1 MAARDPDFSQLS
13 ALVSSFQQQQ
23 QPQQQVDPLVVDP
36 TDTNTDG
43 MSFQELFSHYL
54 APEVAKLPQSSAAP
68 TAADS
73 LAFTFGD
80 DQSSNAIAG
89 PSSASSFDPSTF
101 MPTIPG
107 SPIGAFSPSS
117 DGNSSHRSPMSFPDL
132 DFSATSDPFALDPSI
147 FGVSAQLDY
156 GMPVDAAIDTSLS
169 FTPATSAASE
179 TPLSVLPNAPLPPL
193 PDLFLEAASTSAP
206 TEQQQ
211 QASAAPAPV
220 IAATAELTASG
231 RPKRNVA
238 HSVLDADEDEDDAMY
253 SSDASAA
260 TTTRK
265 SSARGSSRKP
275 SAAKKARASSSGAS
289 DAGGAHHASTSA
301 SAAAAAEAKRLA
313 RTSVVPLAS
322 SDLHKTTANSKLP
335 PVPQWAD
342 KPDPDEY
349 QKLSSKEKRQMRN
362 KISARNFR
370 HRRKE
375 YITTLEDEISSRD
388 TIISELRDE
397 VGVIRA
403 ENSGLR
409 TEVATLKEKWQDLL
423 DKLSSLSGT
432 PVAQPAGTA
441 AAGLGTNPPRA
452 VAAAAGSSTVAS
464 LAAVKEE
471 EGDVGSLS
479 AQPSSSS
486 SSSSRR
492 IGTRSGGVARPN
504 LTKDVSALGRRG
516 ATGSWATAGGFG
528 GGFTSVHTTLLPDV
542 NLADGLHGKPSLPP
556 FATQSFNPALNALNA
571 NQLADLPAMTAHLRN
586 AGLSSV
592 GNGQQPQQQQQQ
604 APKGTFEDFF
614 ASNPYWLRPD
624 QLDQNRAALYGKL
637 ANNAA
642 GLVAAQAKSAQ
653 QEGYLPVP
661 VGFTPSFFRSSSTSP
676 SPSSSST
683 SSDSPASTSTAA
695 PTKSSTAAELLAFQS
710 PATAFALGVS
720 HQDATLGAAVA
731 EQHAA
736 LVTAARVATLARE
749 TLASRMWSAF
759 VDAFGGPAVGPGAEQ
774 QRGTISADKVAAVL
788 GGRAR
793 VEVVPVVAA
802 PAPVPVQQQEV
813 DALGE
818 RMGGMSL
825 ARAASPVG
833 ASGADE
839 RECGFEGVVGR
850 WLSGGAAPK
859 RA

>member
-1 MAARDPDFSQLS
+1 MAAGDPDFSQLS

-23 QPQQQVDPLVVDP
+23 QQPQQQLDPLVVDP
-36 TDTNTDG
+36 TDTSTNG

-54 APEVAKLPQSSAAP
+54 APEVAKLPQSSTAP
-68 TAADS
+68 AAADP

-80 DQSSNAIAG
+80 DQASNAVAG
-89 PSSASSFDPSTF
+89 PSSTSNIDPSTF

-107 SPIGAFSPSS
+107 SPVGAFSPSS

-147 FGVSAQLDY
+147 FGAAGLDY
-156 GMPVDAAIDTSLS
+156 GMPVDAMDSSLT
-169 FTPATSAASE
+169 FTPATSAASD

-193 PDLFLEAASTSAP
+193 PNLYLESASTSAP
-206 TEQQQ
+206 VEQQQ
-211 QASAAPAPV
+211 VSVAPQPP
-220 IAATAELTASG
+220 AELTASG

-238 HSVLDADEDEDDAMY
+238 HSVLDADEDDDEAMY
-253 SSDASAA
+253 SSDASNA

-265 SSARGSSRKP
+265 ASARGSSRKP

-289 DAGGAHHASTSA
+289 DAAAAAAHAL
-301 SAAAAAEAKRLA
+301 AAAAEAKRLA

-432 PVAQPAGTA
+432 PVAAPAGTA

-452 VAAAAGSSTVAS
+452 VAAAAGSSSAAP

-486 SSSSRR
+486 SAAAARR

-556 FATQSFNPALNALNA
+556 FATQSFNPALNGLNA
-571 NQLADLPAMTAHLRN
+571 NQLAGLPAMTAHLRN
-586 AGLSSV
+586 GGLSAAR
-592 GNGQQPQQQQQQ
+592 NGPQPQQQQHDE

-624 QLDQNRAALYGKL
+624 QLDQSRAALYGKL

-642 GLVAAQAKSAQ
+642 GLVAAQAKSPQ

-661 VGFTPSFFRSSSTSP
+661 AGFTPSFFRSSSASF
-676 SPSSSST
+676 PSSSPTDSSASST
-683 SSDSPASTSTAA
+683 ASTAP

-710 PATAFALGVS
+710 PATAYALGVS
-720 HQDATLGAAVA
+720 HQDATLGSATAT

-736 LVTAARVATLARE
+736 LMTAARVATLARE

-759 VDAFGGPAVGPGAEQ
+759 VDAFSGPAVGPGAEQ
-774 QRGTISADKVAAVL
+774 QRGAMSADMVAAVL

-793 VEVVPVVAA
+793 VEV
-802 PAPVPVQQQEV
+802 
-813 DALGE
+813 
-818 RMGGMSL
+818 
-825 ARAASPVG
+825 
-833 ASGADE
+833 
-839 RECGFEGVVGR
+839 
-850 WLSGGAAPK
+850 
-859 RA
+859 

>member
-1 MAARDPDFSQLS
+1 MAAGDPDYSQLS

-23 QPQQQVDPLVVDP
+23 QQPDQQLDPLVVDP
-36 TDTNTDG
+36 QDPTTAG
-43 MSFQELFSHYL
+43 MSFHELFSHYL

-68 TAADS
+68 VAADP

-80 DQSSNAIAG
+80 DQSSTNAVAG
-89 PSSASSFDPSTF
+89 PSSASTFDPSTF

-107 SPIGAFSPSS
+107 SPIGGFSPSS

-147 FGVSAQLDY
+147 FGVSAGLDY
-156 GMPVDAAIDTSLS
+156 GMPVDAVDTSFT
-169 FTPATSAASE
+169 FTPATSTASD

-193 PDLFLEAASTSAP
+193 PNLYLDTTTTSAP
-206 TEQQQ
+206 TEVP
-211 QASAAPAPV
+211 AAAV
-220 IAATAELTASG
+220 AGAAELTASG

-238 HSVLDADEDEDDAMY
+238 HSVLDADEDDDDAMY
-253 SSDASAA
+253 SSDASNA

-265 SSARGSSRKP
+265 ASARGSSRKP

-289 DAGGAHHASTSA
+289 EAGAAHHASASASTSA
-301 SAAAAAEAKRLA
+301 SAAAAAAEAKRLA

-375 YITTLEDEISSRD
+375 YITTLEEEISSRD

-432 PVAQPAGTA
+432 PVASPAGTA

-452 VAAAAGSSTVAS
+452 VAAAVAGSSSAAS

-471 EGDVGSLS
+471 EGETGSLS
-479 AQPSSSS
+479 AQPASA
-486 SSSSRR
+486 SSRR

-556 FATQSFNPALNALNA
+556 FATQSFNPALNALTA
-571 NQLADLPAMTAHLRN
+571 RQLADLPAMTAHLRN
-586 AGLSSV
+586 AGLSSG
-592 GNGQQPQQQQQQ
+592 GNNQQPQQSQQ

-624 QLDQNRAALYGKL
+624 QLDQSRAALYGKL

-642 GLVAAQAKSAQ
+642 GLVAAQAKSSQ
-653 QEGYLPVP
+653 QDGFLPVP
-661 VGFTPSFFRSSSTSP
+661 AGFAPSFFRSSTSP
-676 SPSSSST
+676 SAASSAA
-683 SSDSPASTSTAA
+683 SSDLTASTSAAA

-720 HQDATLGAAVA
+720 HQDATLGAAAA

-736 LVTAARVATLARE
+736 LMTAARVATLARE

-759 VDAFGGPAVGPGAEQ
+759 VDAFAGPAVGPGAAAAAEQQ
-774 QRGTISADKVAAVL
+774 QRGAISADKVAAVL

-802 PAPVPVQQQEV
+802 PAPVQQQEV

-833 ASGADE
+833 GSGADE

>member
-1 MAARDPDFSQLS
+1 MLTFS
-13 ALVSSFQQQQ
+13 SS
-23 QPQQQVDPLVVDP
+23 
-36 TDTNTDG
+36 
-43 MSFQELFSHYL
+43 
-54 APEVAKLPQSSAAP
+54 
-68 TAADS
+68 S
-73 LAFTFGD
+73 L
-80 DQSSNAIAG
+80 
-89 PSSASSFDPSTF
+89 
-101 MPTIPG
+101 
-107 SPIGAFSPSS
+107 
-117 DGNSSHRSPMSFPDL
+117 L
-132 DFSATSDPFALDPSI
+132 
-147 FGVSAQLDY
+147 
-156 GMPVDAAIDTSLS
+156 
-169 FTPATSAASE
+169 
-179 TPLSVLPNAPLPPL
+179 LPP
-193 PDLFLEAASTSAP
+193 A
-206 TEQQQ
+206 
-211 QASAAPAPV
+211 
-220 IAATAELTASG
+220 
-231 RPKRNVA
+231 
-238 HSVLDADEDEDDAMY
+238 
-253 SSDASAA
+253 
-260 TTTRK
+260 
-265 SSARGSSRKP
+265 
-275 SAAKKARASSSGAS
+275 
-289 DAGGAHHASTSA
+289 
-301 SAAAAAEAKRLA
+301 
-313 RTSVVPLAS
+313 
-322 SDLHKTTANSKLP
+322 
-335 PVPQWAD
+335 
-342 KPDPDEY
+342 
-349 QKLSSKEKRQMRN
+349 
-362 KISARNFR
+362 
-370 HRRKE
+370 E
-375 YITTLEDEISSRD
+375 YITTLEEEISSRD

-432 PVAQPAGTA
+432 PVAAPAGTA

-452 VAAAAGSSTVAS
+452 VAAAAAGSSSATS

-471 EGDVGSLS
+471 EGDLVSLS
-479 AQPSSSS
+479 AQPSPSSS
-486 SSSSRR
+486 ATASRR

-556 FATQSFNPALNALNA
+556 FSAQSFNPALNALSA
-571 NQLADLPAMTAHLRN
+571 NQLADLPAVTAHLCN
-586 AGLSSV
+586 GGLSSAPRS
-592 GNGQQPQQQQQQ
+592 GPQPPQQQQE

-624 QLDQNRAALYGKL
+624 QLDQSRAALYGKL

-642 GLVAAQAKSAQ
+642 GLVAAQAKSPQ

-661 VGFTPSFFRSSSTSP
+661 AGFTPSFFRSSSPS
-676 SPSSSST
+676 SPSSSSI
-683 SSDSPASTSTAA
+683 DSTAPSPSSTSAA
-695 PTKSSTAAELLAFQS
+695 TPPSKSSTAAELLAFQS
-710 PATAFALGVS
+710 PATAYALGVS
-720 HQDATLGAAVA
+720 HQDATLGSAAA

-759 VDAFGGPAVGPGAEQ
+759 VDAFAGPAVGPGAEQ
-774 QRGTISADKVAAVL
+774 QQQQRGAMSADKVAAVL

-802 PAPVPVQQQEV
+802 PAPVQQQEV

-818 RMGGMSL
+818 RMGSMSL

-839 RECGFEGVVGR
+839 RECSFEGVVGR